1 MSSAICVIVE
11 TLRSEEN
18 GLSSLE
24 NAQEGSVAQAV
35 SYFRE
40 KLDWNIKSSQL
51 TSRSVRLFLEEKFK
65 KL

>member
-1 MSSAICVIVE
+1 MH
-11 TLRSEEN
+11 EES